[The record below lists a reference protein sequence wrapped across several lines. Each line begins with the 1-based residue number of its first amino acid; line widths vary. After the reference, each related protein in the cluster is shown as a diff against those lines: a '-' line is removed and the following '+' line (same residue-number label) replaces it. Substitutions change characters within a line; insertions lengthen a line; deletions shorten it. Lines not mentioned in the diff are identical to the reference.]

1 MEIDLTYSRGAQ
13 VVWEGAVDDGQGQ
26 VTVES
31 GAIGT
36 QPVSLYARINHPKR
50 RQHTTPEELLAAACA
65 IDFSMA
71 FSAALS
77 EAGHPPTR
85 LTTDA
90 AGVLE
95 RLIEGGFKLKAVNLQ
110 VRGVVP
116 GLTEEEFQRFAAE
129 GNRICPLLN
138 ALRQGI
144 EISLEASLDNAQRHA
159 DLG

>member
-1 MEIDLTYSRGAQ
+1 MELDLTYSRSAQ
-13 VVWEGAVDDGQGQ
+13 ATWEGSVEDGQGQ

-31 GAIGT
+31 GSIGE

-65 IDFSMA
+65 VDFSMA
-71 FSAALS
+71 FSAALDQ
-77 EAGHPPTR
+77 AGHSPTR

-90 AGVLE
+90 TGVLE
-95 RLIEGGFKLKAVNLQ
+95 RLIEGGFRLKAVKLQ

-116 GLTEEEFQRFAAE
+116 DLTGEEFQYYVEE

-138 ALRQGI
+138 ALR
-144 EISLEASLDNAQRHA
+144 ASIDVSVEGTLDSE
-159 DLG
+159 